1 MAKKNNIPLP
11 DGTTIELPAWASE
24 STLLAM
30 AKQLQRTNIISDTML
45 DGVKELKEV
54 DEEVIASV
62 KAVVEA
68 ADANSESTE
77 QNQKTFLDRT
87 TGTASAIN
95 KAATFF
101 GDAEKPL
108 SSMVGAVDSL
118 AGKLKGPAGGG
129 GLQSL
134 MKKSKGLGEFFT
146 RFGGT
151 MSTVT
156 DVALAWAGWNAA
168 KFEQFAEVQKK
179 MIDSGA
185 IFYSSASEFDTLY
198 DDSMKAGITYNAF
211 SDTITNFGGTMTA
224 LGSDVSGGSKQFL
237 SMFKKLSDATD
248 KLGDLGLSNTELMN
262 QYAAYIET
270 QRLTGAIDMTL
281 AGMGTKLD
289 KGFQDLVVES
299 TAMASLTSLNRS
311 DALQR
316 QMAAISG
323 TFEMAGLQGLRDNG
337 KNEQASAA
345 KHILQQLSLISD
357 QGAGGGRIQELASA
371 LGEKLFQYTGNIENF
386 EFESTLTPETRAAFT
401 KVMGEDFFS
410 NIERMIQTGELRGE
424 EAGNYILQSF
434 TNMDM
439 TKMAN
444 AGAVDNSILQAIA
457 ELQSSG
463 VLIKKNFGKY
473 AELSA
478 DEIEALN
485 KKTKTKLTASGS
497 TVQAMND
504 ASKMFLRAQNAVT
517 LNLNSLSTKIETV
530 SNWFSDNS
538 ETIKDKS
545 TNFFNEAITDTEIGT
560 SPLPNKTSDVY
571 QDDILRRSASNPM
584 KLSENVPSTV
594 PVLAVPKDIPKSKEL
609 AILKDRLTD
618 RQESVKITKHPR
630 EKRLINTEMSLLE
643 KQIAA
648 LQKTIKA
655 EEDAV
660 LEKALKER
668 NSNFR

>member
-11 DGTTIELPAWASE
+11 DGTSIELPAWASE

-30 AKQLQRTNIISDTML
+30 AKQIQRTNIISDTML

-54 DEEVIASV
+54 DSEVLASV
-62 KAVVEA
+62 KAVVSA
-68 ADANSESTE
+68 AGTNSESTE
-77 QNQKTFLDRT
+77 KNQKTFLERT
-87 TGTASAIN
+87 TGAAGAIN
-95 KAATFF
+95 TAATFF
-101 GDAEKPL
+101 GNAEKPL
-108 SSMVGAVDSL
+108 TSMVGAVDSL
-118 AGKLKGPAGGG
+118 AGKLKGPSGGG
-129 GLQSL
+129 GLKSL
-134 MKKSKGLGEFFT
+134 MEKSKGLSGFFT
-146 RFGGT
+146 KFGGT

-156 DVALAWAGWNAA
+156 DVALAWVGWNAA

-185 IFYSSASEFDTLY
+185 IFYSSAAEFDNLY

-224 LGSDVSGGSKQFL
+224 LGSDVSGGSKKFL

-248 KLGDLGLSNTELMN
+248 TLGDLGLSNQELMN

-270 QRLTGAIDMTL
+270 QRLTGAIDMKV

-299 TAMASLTSLNRS
+299 TAMASLTSLTRS

-345 KHILQQLSLISD
+345 KHILQQLSLIAD
-357 QGAGGGRIQELASA
+357 QGAGGEMIQQLASA

-386 EFESTLTPETRAAFT
+386 EFDSNLTPETRAAFT
-401 KVMGEDFFS
+401 KVMGEDFFG
-410 NIERMIQTGELRGE
+410 NIERMIQTGEMNGE
-424 EAGNYILQSF
+424 QAGNYILQSF
-434 TNMDM
+434 TKMNMD
-439 TKMAN
+439 KMAN

-457 ELQSSG
+457 QLQASG

-485 KKTKTKLTASGS
+485 KKTRTKLTASGS

-504 ASKMFLRAQNAVT
+504 ASKMFLRAQNAIT
-517 LNLNSLSTKIETV
+517 WDLNQLSVKIETV
-530 SNWFSDNS
+530 SNWFNDNS
-538 ETIKDKS
+538 ETIKKKS
-545 TNFFNEAITDTEIGT
+545 TNFFNTAITETEIGT
-560 SPLPNKTSDVY
+560 TPIPKEVAQDNNPHTPMELSSNSSTTSPT
-571 QDDILRRSASNPM
+571 
-584 KLSENVPSTV
+584 
-594 PVLAVPKDIPKSKEL
+594 LAVPKDIPKSKEL

-618 RQESVKITKHPR
+618 KREASKIISNPQNRK
-630 EKRLINTEMSLLE
+630 LLNTEMRLLE
-643 KQIAA
+643 RQIAA
-648 LQKTIKA
+648 LQKQIKA
-655 EEDAV
+655 EQDAV
-660 LEKALKER
+660 LEKALRER
-668 NSNFR
+668 NNNFR

>member
-11 DGTTIELPAWASE
+11 DGTSIELPAWASE

-30 AKQLQRTNIISDTML
+30 AKQIQRTNIISDTML

-54 DEEVIASV
+54 DSEVLASV
-62 KAVVEA
+62 KAVVSA
-68 ADANSESTE
+68 AGTNSESTE
-77 QNQKTFLDRT
+77 KNQKTFLERT
-87 TGTASAIN
+87 TGAAGAIN
-95 KAATFF
+95 TAATFF
-101 GDAEKPL
+101 GNAEKPL
-108 SSMVGAVDSL
+108 TSMVGAVDSL
-118 AGKLKGPAGGG
+118 AGKLKGPTGEG
-129 GLQSL
+129 GLKSL
-134 MKKSKGLGEFFT
+134 MKKSKGLSNFFT
-146 RFGGT
+146 KFGGT

-156 DVALAWAGWNAA
+156 DVALAWVGWNAA

-185 IFYSSASEFDTLY
+185 IFYSSAAEFDNLY
-198 DDSMKAGITYNAF
+198 DDSMKAGVTYNAF

-224 LGSDVSGGSKQFL
+224 LGSDVSGGSKKFL
-237 SMFKKLSDATD
+237 SMFKKLSDSTD
-248 KLGDLGLSNTELMN
+248 SLGDLGLSNQELMN

-270 QRLTGAIDMTL
+270 QRLTGAIDMKV

-299 TAMASLTSLNRS
+299 TAMASLTSLTRS

-345 KHILQQLSLISD
+345 KHILQQLSLIAD
-357 QGAGGGRIQELASA
+357 QGAGGAMIQELASA

-386 EFESTLTPETRAAFT
+386 EFDSKLTPETRAAFT
-401 KVMGEDFFS
+401 KVMGEDFFG
-410 NIERMIQTGELRGE
+410 NIERMIQTGEMNGE
-424 EAGNYILQSF
+424 QAGNYILQSF
-434 TNMDM
+434 TKMNMD
-439 TKMAN
+439 KMAN

-457 ELQSSG
+457 QLQASG
-463 VLIKKNFGKY
+463 VMIKKNFGKY

-497 TVQAMND
+497 TIQAMND
-504 ASKMFLRAQNAVT
+504 ASKMFLRAQNAIT
-517 LNLNSLSTKIETV
+517 WDLNQLSVKIETV
-530 SNWFSDNS
+530 SNWFNDNS
-538 ETIKDKS
+538 ETIKDRS
-545 TNFFNEAITDTEIGT
+545 TNFLSTAITETEIGT
-560 SPLPNKTSDVY
+560 TPIPKDTGDGGGQDNNPNS
-571 QDDILRRSASNPM
+571 PM
-584 KLSENVPSTV
+584 KLSEKSSTNN
-594 PVLAVPKDIPKSKEL
+594 PTLAVPQDIPKSKEL

-618 RQESVKITKHPR
+618 KREASKIIDNR
-630 EKRLINTEMSLLE
+630 RDRRLLNTEMRLLE
-643 KQIAA
+643 RQIAA
-648 LQKTIKA
+648 LQKQIKA

-668 NSNFR
+668 NNNFR

>member
-11 DGTTIELPAWASE
+11 DGSSIELPAWASE

-30 AKQLQRTNIISDTML
+30 AKQLQRTNILSDTML
-45 DGVKELKEV
+45 GGVKELKEV
-54 DEEVIASV
+54 DSEVLASV

-68 ADANSESTE
+68 AGTNSESTE
-77 QNQKTFLDRT
+77 KNQKTFLDKT
-87 TGTASAIN
+87 VGTAGAIN
-95 KAATFF
+95 QAATFF
-101 GDAEKPL
+101 GNAEKPL

-118 AGKLKGPAGGG
+118 AGKLKGPGGGG
-129 GLQSL
+129 GLKEL
-134 MKKSKGLGEFFT
+134 MNKSKGLSGFFEK
-146 RFGGT
+146 FGGT

-156 DVALAWAGWNAA
+156 DVALAWVGWNAA

-185 IFYSSASEFDTLY
+185 IFYSSASEFDDLY
-198 DDSMKAGITYNAF
+198 SDSMKAGITYNAF
-211 SDTITNFGGTMTA
+211 SDTVTNFGGTMTA
-224 LGSDVSGGSKQFL
+224 LGSDVSGGSKKFL
-237 SMFKKLSDATD
+237 SMFKKLSDSTD
-248 KLGDLGLSNTELMN
+248 KLGDLGLSNTELMT
-262 QYAAYIET
+262 QYASYIET
-270 QRLTGAIDMTL
+270 QRLTGAIDMKV

-299 TAMASLTSLNRS
+299 TAMASLTSLTRS

-316 QMAAISG
+316 QMSAISG

-357 QGAGGGRIQELASA
+357 QGAGGSMIQELSTA

-386 EFESTLTPETRAAFT
+386 EFDSNLSPETRAAFT
-401 KVMGEDFFS
+401 KVMGQDFFG
-410 NIERMIQTGELRGE
+410 NIERMIQTGEMRGE

-434 TNMDM
+434 ANMNMD
-439 TKMAN
+439 KMAN

-457 ELQSSG
+457 QLQSSG
-463 VLIKKNFGKY
+463 ILIKKNFGKY

-485 KKTKTKLTASGS
+485 KDTKTKLAASGS

-504 ASKMFLRAQNAVT
+504 ASKMFLSAQNAIT
-517 LNLNSLSTKIETV
+517 LDLNNLSVKVESV
-530 SNWFSDNS
+530 SNWFNENSDM
-538 ETIKDKS
+538 IKKKS
-545 TNFFNEAITDTEIGT
+545 TNFFNEEIVKTEIGT
-560 SPLPNKTSDVY
+560 TALPEDTAKDTAQDNNPNK
-571 QDDILRRSASNPM
+571 PM
-584 KLSENVPSTV
+584 KISETTPKVS

-609 AILKDRLTD
+609 SILKDRLTEK
-618 RQESVKITKHPR
+618 QQSSTIVKHPR
-630 EKRLINTEMSLLE
+630 DKTRLNKEMALLKR
-643 KQIAA
+643 QIAA
-648 LQKTIKA
+648 LQKQIKA

-660 LEKALKER
+660 LERALKER
-668 NSNFR
+668 NNNFR

>member
-11 DGTTIELPAWASE
+11 DGSTIELPAWASE

-54 DEEVIASV
+54 DSEVLASV

-68 ADANSESTE
+68 AGTNSESTE
-77 QNQKTFLDRT
+77 QNQKTFLDKT
-87 TGTASAIN
+87 VGTAKVIN
-95 KAATFF
+95 STATFF
-101 GDAEKPL
+101 GNAEKPMT
-108 SSMVGAVDSL
+108 SMVGAVESL

-129 GLQSL
+129 GLKEL
-134 MKKSKGLGEFFT
+134 MKKSKGLSGFFT
-146 RFGGT
+146 KFGGT

-156 DVALAWAGWNAA
+156 DVALAWVGWNAA

-185 IFYSSASEFDTLY
+185 IFYSSASEFDDLY
-198 DDSMKAGITYNAF
+198 SSSMKAGITYNAF
-211 SDTITNFGGTMTA
+211 SDTVTNFGGTMTA
-224 LGSDVSGGSKQFL
+224 LGSDVSGGSKKFL
-237 SMFKKLSDATD
+237 SMFKKLSDSTD

-270 QRLTGAIDMTL
+270 QRLTGAIDMEL

-316 QMAAISG
+316 QMSAISG
-323 TFEMAGLQGLRDNG
+323 TFEMAGLQGLKDNG
-337 KNEQASAA
+337 QNEQASAA
-345 KHILQQLSLISD
+345 KHILQQLALISD
-357 QGAGGGRIQELASA
+357 QGAGGSMIQELSAA

-401 KVMGEDFFS
+401 KVMGPEFFN
-410 NIERMIQTGELRGE
+410 NIERMVQTGEMRGE

-434 TNMDM
+434 TNMNMD
-439 TKMAN
+439 KMAN
-444 AGAVDNSILQAIA
+444 AGAVDNSILKAIA
-457 ELQSSG
+457 QLQSSG
-463 VLIKKNFGKY
+463 ILIKKNFGNY
-473 AELSA
+473 AKLSVEEIEKLNKQTEKKLSA
-478 DEIEALN
+478 A
-485 KKTKTKLTASGS
+485 GS

-504 ASKMFLRAQNAVT
+504 ASKMFLQAQNAIT
-517 LNLNSLSTKIETV
+517 WDINDLSVKIETV
-530 SNWFSDNS
+530 SNWFNDNS
-538 ETIKDKS
+538 EMIKDKS
-545 TNFFNEAITDTEIGT
+545 EAFWTSEVDKTELGT
-560 SPLPNKTSDVY
+560 TKLPDAVAQENLPHT
-571 QDDILRRSASNPM
+571 PM
-584 KLSENVPSTV
+584 KLGESVPSTV

-609 AILKDRLTD
+609 AILKDRLTN

-660 LEKALKER
+660 LDAALKER